1 MSRCNRQNVSPKK
14 DFKGSSLVEEDNEEA
29 KFKMSM
35 FEEIIKSL
43 EYIVARKVDNLY
55 MIGKVEFQD
64 FKYDVKE
71 MGNLHDRKD
80 M

>member
-1 MSRCNRQNVSPKK
+1 
-14 DFKGSSLVEEDNEEA
+14 
-29 KFKMSM
+29 MSM